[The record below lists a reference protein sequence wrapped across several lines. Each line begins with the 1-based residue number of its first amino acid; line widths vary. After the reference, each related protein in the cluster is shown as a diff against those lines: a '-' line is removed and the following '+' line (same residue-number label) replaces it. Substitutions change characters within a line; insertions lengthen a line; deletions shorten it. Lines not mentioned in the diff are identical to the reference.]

1 MRLRQIQVK
10 AQQIYQTQVTL
21 SEVVDA
27 IVNDLDNA
35 EVQDIM

>member
-27 IVNDLDNA
+27 IVDDLDNA